1 MFMLLLFWKR
11 QINSKKQKF
20 LFKNWT
26 KENVFSL
33 TPPIFFV
40 FFDWF
45 KSSKTIDTLW
55 SAFSISTPPPVL
67 YSQLIDSNI
76 LSNLVLFEELILS
89 QWHRPNQN
97 MFIPA
102 AFAKWD
108 IRIYII
114 LWATILWLIAVA
126 IYLKSQ
132 VKNNYSNVYLVI
144 QSNWIDYS
152 L

>member
-1 MFMLLLFWKR
+1 MNEIKR
-11 QINSKKQKF
+11 IFSDPP
-20 LFKNWT
+20 
-26 KENVFSL
+26 ENL
-33 TPPIFFV
+33 IFF
-40 FFDWF
+40 WLTKF
-45 KSSKTIDTLW
+45 KSTSSKTIDTLW

-108 IRIYII
+108 IPIYII
-114 LWATILWLIAVA
+114 LWATPLWLIAVA